1 MIKKQKNHHH
11 STKKVLGRFIS
22 NSKKQRRKKI
32 YNRLKFKRF
41 RGRIKGVRPIK
52 RPLVL
57 FLLQTSDRNS
67 FNLDPIKHRQTN
79 KLLYKTIYQVSWA
92 RYQPVESGSPS
103 IERETCPFPPFPPL
117 PLPRV
122 SLDNASFTTYVC
134 TFYPVLSDP
143 IATLETLS
151 VRFQTGPLLEE
162 RSLGRRLCCGLA
174 PTKPPPTV
182 YALPTPGFV
191 CQKTAIRGS

>member
-122 SLDNASFTTYVC
+122 SLDIASFTTYVC
-134 TFYPVLSDP
+134 TFYPVLSDS

>member
-41 RGRIKGVRPIK
+41 RGRIKGVHPIK

-57 FLLQTSDRNS
+57 LLSQTSDRNS

-103 IERETCPFPPFPPL
+103 IERETCPLPPFP

-122 SLDNASFTTYVC
+122 SLDIASFTTYVC
-134 TFYPVLSDP
+134 TFYPVLSYRHSGNVERAFP
-143 IATLETLS
+143 N
-151 VRFQTGPLLEE
+151 GPLVGGEKP
-162 RSLGRRLCCGLA
+162 RSS
-174 PTKPPPTV
+174 TV
-182 YALPTPGFV
+182 LWPG
-191 CQKTAIRGS
+191 SD